1 MTDYL
6 YEPPT
11 NVTTATQMISWLN
24 DTTALWM
31 FQSILIAVFVV
42 SLVTML
48 KTTTNT
54 ASKSVASASF
64 ITMILA
70 IFARTIDLIPTSF
83 MSIWIV
89 IVGFSAIWMY
99 VEGTQ

>member
-1 MTDYL
+1 MVDYL
-6 YEPPT
+6 YEAPS
-11 NVTTATQMISWLN
+11 NVTTATQMVSWIN
-24 DTTALWM
+24 DTTALWL
-31 FQSILIAVFVV
+31 FQSILIVVFVV
-42 SLVTML
+42 SLVAML
-48 KTTTNT
+48 KNRTNT

-89 IVGFSAIWMY
+89 MVGFSSIWMY